1 MKFSEQWLREWINPP
16 VSAQELADQ
25 LTLIGLEV
33 DEVNDLKPEFS
44 GVVVARIDQVE
55 QHPDADKLRVCQVD
69 AGHAGKV
76 QIVCGAPN
84 VRDGMY
90 APLATV
96 GAKLPGGMKVKKAKL
111 RGVDSHGMLCSGSEL
126 GIADDDSGLMEL
138 SAEAEP
144 GMAIEELLDL
154 NDSVFEVELTPNRG
168 DCFSIRGIARD
179 LSARTDKALQL
190 HEITAVKAAHDQT
203 QPVTVAPDCA
213 CVRYVGRVITGVDSS
228 AATPLWMVE
237 RLFDLAKVQG
247 NIGVRRAKE
256 REKVVLLDGR
266 DIALESDT
274 TVITDDRGAIGIAG
288 IMGGDS
294 TGVDETTRDIFFE
307 AALFLPIEISGK
319 PRRYDAHT
327 DRRGVRAAGGLA
339 G

>member
-69 AGHAGKV
+69 AGDAAGKV

-96 GAKLPGGMKVKKAKL
+96 GAKLPDGMKVKKAKL
-111 RGVDSHGMLCSGSEL
+111 RGVESHGMLCSGSEL

-138 SAEAEP
+138 PAGAEP
-144 GMAIEELLDL
+144 GMAIEDLLDL
-154 NDSVFEVELTPNRG
+154 NDSVFEIELTPNRG
-168 DCFSIRGIARD
+168 DCFSIRGIAPWH
-179 LSARTDKALQL
+179 RTA
-190 HEITAVKAAHDQT
+190 
-203 QPVTVAPDCA
+203 PVFV
-213 CVRYVGRVITGVDSS
+213 
-228 AATPLWMVE
+228 M
-237 RLFDLAKVQG
+237 
-247 NIGVRRAKE
+247 
-256 REKVVLLDGR
+256 LD
-266 DIALESDT
+266 AS
-274 TVITDDRGAIGIAG
+274 
-288 IMGGDS
+288 
-294 TGVDETTRDIFFE
+294 
-307 AALFLPIEISGK
+307 
-319 PRRYDAHT
+319 
-327 DRRGVRAAGGLA
+327 
-339 G
+339 